1 VNEIVVQGS
10 QEYVAFLEELKAMIT
25 EGEFNARWTLL
36 ETYHE
41 VGKFISES
49 QCDYDVDQVAKDI
62 EVSELTLKRAIKF
75 YEKYPDMNLLPEGKA
90 ISWHKVVN
98 DLLPEVK
105 REPKELKEKEKK
117 TCPNC
122 GFKF

>member
-1 VNEIVVQGS
+1 MNEIVVQGS
-10 QEYVAFLEELKAMIT
+10 QEYLAFLEELKAMIT

-41 VGKFISES
+41 VGKFITES
-49 QCDYDVDQVAKDI
+49 HCDYELDQVAKDI
-62 EVSELTLKRAIKF
+62 EVSELTLKRAVKF

-105 REPKELKEKEKK
+105 RDPKEKEK
-117 TCPNC
+117 TICPNC